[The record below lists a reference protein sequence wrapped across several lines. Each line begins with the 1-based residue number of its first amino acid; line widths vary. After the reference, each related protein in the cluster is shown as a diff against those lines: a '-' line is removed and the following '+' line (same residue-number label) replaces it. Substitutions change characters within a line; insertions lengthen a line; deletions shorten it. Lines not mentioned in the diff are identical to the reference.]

1 MSKINTNS
9 NCSWPAL
16 LWGRVFSC
24 QMKCLRSWENIV
36 SNKFRFLKW
45 QSGSGLQGE
54 ESRGELYLKIHISCP
69 VMDWFFCLFVL
80 LYTALWI
87 CLRIN
92 YNKYLFSKKFYWDVI
107 HTLYNSPFS
116 IQPSGFWYITIFLK
130 IVVMKPFTLDADLN
144 PCAGTWTLVA
154 GTRTYVLLTEIVDL
168 VLGPDEAQILDVSS
182 QKEFSERQ
190 NDRLEVDLFR
200 EKQAPQTDC
209 GPSERVSGASKCGM
223 VSFYGLGNFI
233 VTLLI

>member
-1 MSKINTNS
+1 MPEILGEH
-9 NCSWPAL
+9 CQQQIQIPEVAEW
-16 LWGRVFSC
+16 LWVTGGG
-24 QMKCLRSWENIV
+24 K
-36 SNKFRFLKW
+36 
-45 QSGSGLQGE
+45 
-54 ESRGELYLKIHISCP
+54 SRGAVPENSYFLSSYGL
-69 VMDWFFCLFVL
+69 VFLFVL

-168 VLGPDEAQILDVSS
+168 VLGPD
-182 QKEFSERQ
+182 
-190 NDRLEVDLFR
+190 DL
-200 EKQAPQTDC
+200 P
-209 GPSERVSGASKCGM
+209 
-223 VSFYGLGNFI
+223 FI
-233 VTLLI
+233 K